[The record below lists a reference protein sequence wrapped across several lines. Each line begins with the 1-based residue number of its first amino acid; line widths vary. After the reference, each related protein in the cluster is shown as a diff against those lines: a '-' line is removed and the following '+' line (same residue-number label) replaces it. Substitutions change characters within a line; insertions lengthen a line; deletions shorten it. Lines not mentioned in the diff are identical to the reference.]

1 MELFYDPQFTGNGL
15 LNEAESKHCI
25 NVLRHKLDDIITIT
39 NGKGSFFKCK
49 IISAHPKRCEL
60 ALLIQTT
67 ESERSFKLHLAVAPT
82 KSSDRFEWLL
92 EKAVE
97 LGVDEI
103 TPLQCNHSERKKV
116 RPERIEKVVVAAMKQ
131 SLKARLPKINALT
144 PFKTFIKNT
153 GDYKPFIAHCHA
165 STKDPLKKCYES
177 GTNALVCIG
186 PEGDFSEQEVSDATA
201 LGFTPVSLGESRLRT
216 ETAGLIACHTIHLF
230 ND

>member
-1 MELFYDPQFTGNGL
+1 MELFYDPQFSGNGL

-25 NVLRHKLDDIITIT
+25 NVLRHKLDDIITVT
-39 NGKGSFFKCK
+39 DGKGSFFECK

-60 ALLIQTT
+60 ALITQAT
-67 ESERSFKLHLAVAPT
+67 ENERSFKLHLAVAPT

-144 PFKTFIKNT
+144 PFKNFIKNT
-153 GDYKPFIAHCHA
+153 GDYKPFIAHCH
-165 STKDPLKKCYES
+165 SSSKDPLKKCYES